1 MISGI
6 NAALGGVLAHQ
17 RRVDT
22 AGNNLANLATDG
34 FKKSRVVMEEQP
46 GGVKTETLR
55 VETPGPLRA
64 DPADPAGAP
73 VEGSNVD
80 VAEEMVALITGERG
94 FEANLETIRTEDEML
109 GELLDIVG

>member
-6 NAALGGVLAHQ
+6 NAALSGVLAHQ

-22 AGNNLANLATDG
+22 AGNNLANLSTDG
-34 FKKSRVVMEEQP
+34 FKRSRVVMEDQP
-46 GGVKTETLR
+46 GGVRTESQR
-55 VETPGPLRA
+55 VETPGPLRS
-64 DPADPAGAP
+64 DLAGAP

-80 VAEEMVALITGERG
+80 IAEEMAALLTGERG
-94 FEANLETIRTEDEML
+94 FEANLKTIQTQDEML